1 MLHLIPG
8 DDEAE
13 VVEEEEMELELIELG
28 EGEAA
33 DLGVGCQYVGVRVRP
48 GEMGPHHEGD

>member
-13 VVEEEEMELELIELG
+13 VVEEEEMELELVELG

-33 DLGVGCQYVGVRVRP
+33 DLGV
-48 GEMGPHHEGD
+48 ES